1 MAFQNIVFPELKLVH
16 GMSKVKSDSSTSVF
30 GNGYREY
37 RVKRGNVNPIRW
49 SFPGR
54 ALVKSDAQTLI
65 DFYNTVDGISDS
77 FKFKDP
83 DDHKWTLFRLENL
96 SSSLWTVKSN
106 TGSYIFHLDGSINVY
121 LNDVFHSSVTSV
133 TISNG
138 VPVFNIAGTTS
149 SDKIEVTGRFYY
161 AARFDSSISYD
172 LAALT
177 NNNETAAILLGDV
190 SLKEVPEYA

>member
-16 GMSKVKSDSSTSVF
+16 GMSKVKADSSTSVF

-83 DDHKWTLFRLENL
+83 DDNKWALFQLEHL
-96 SSSLWTVKSN
+96 STTLWTVKSN
-106 TGSYIFHLDGSINVY
+106 TGSHIFHLDGSVAVY
-121 LNDVFHSSVTSV
+121 LNDVFHSSITSV
-133 TISNG
+133 TTSNG
-138 VPVFNIAGTTS
+138 IPVINIAGTS
-149 SDKIEVTGRFYY
+149 SGDKIELTGSFYY
-161 AARFDSSISYD
+161 AARFDSGISYD
-172 LAALT
+172 LAALN
-177 NNNETAAILLGDV
+177 NNNETTAVLLGDV